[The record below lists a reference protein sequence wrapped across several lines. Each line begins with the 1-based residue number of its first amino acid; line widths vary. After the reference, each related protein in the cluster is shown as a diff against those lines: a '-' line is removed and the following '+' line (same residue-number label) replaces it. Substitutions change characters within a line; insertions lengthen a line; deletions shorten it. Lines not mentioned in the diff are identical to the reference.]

1 MTTATSTRIRDLD
14 PAPWQAAEDDLN
26 GIITPA
32 LAVFPEIARRN
43 IAAVIESIGGT
54 ADRWR
59 PHLKTTKLP
68 RIWRLLPDAGIRQFK
83 CATTL
88 EAAVALRSFDEWGIA
103 GDLLVAYPHRAA
115 ALGRIDELARQHPN
129 SRVSLLCEDEDVL
142 DAIGPRVGVFID
154 VNGGMN
160 RTGLPLDEDALI
172 ERLAARAGDRF
183 RGLHFY
189 DGHIRDENPAVRERA
204 AEQGYDRLAALVD
217 RLRRAGVPMGEVV
230 TSGTT
235 TFLPAARSVAL
246 ASMDGVTH
254 RVSPGTVVFHD
265 LMTDECLR
273 VPALRPAA
281 VVWSRVV
288 SRPARSI
295 VTCDAGS
302 KSIAA
307 EAGDPAAVAIG
318 RPGLL
323 ARRPS
328 EEHLPLEVIMGD
340 APDRGDV
347 LALAPRHVCPTV
359 NLADE
364 AVIVESGRV
373 LDIMPVAARG
383 HEVRFTARSRT

>member
-1 MTTATSTRIRDLD
+1 MTPAAPMTIRNFS
-14 PAPWQAAEDDLN
+14 PAPWHPAEGDLH

-32 LAVFPEIARRN
+32 LAVFPEMARRN

-68 RIWRLLPDAGIRQFK
+68 RIWRLLADAGIRHFK
-83 CATTL
+83 CATTR
-88 EAAVALRSFDEWGIA
+88 EAAVALRSLDEWSIA
-103 GDLLVAYPHRAA
+103 GDVLVAYPHRGA
-115 ALGRIDELARQHPN
+115 ALGRIDELAWQHPSN
-129 SRVSLLCEDEDVL
+129 RVSILCEDEDVL
-142 DAIGPRVGVFID
+142 DSTGPRVGVFID

-160 RTGLPLDEDALI
+160 RTGVPIGEGALI
-172 ERLAARAGDRF
+172 EGLAARAGDRF
-183 RGLHFY
+183 HGLHFY
-189 DGHIRDENPAVRERA
+189 DGHIRDAEPAVRERA
-204 AEQGYDRLAALVD
+204 AELGYARLAALVD
-217 RLRRAGVPMGEVV
+217 RLQRAGIPVGEVV

-235 TFLPAARSVAL
+235 TFVPAARSAAL
-246 ASMDGVTH
+246 ASMAGVTH

-265 LMTDECLR
+265 MMTDECLP

-281 VVWSRVV
+281 VVWSRIV
-288 SRPARSI
+288 SRPTRSV

-307 EAGDPAAVAIG
+307 EAGDPVAAAIG
-318 RPGLL
+318 WPGLL

-328 EEHLPLEVIMGD
+328 EEHLPLEVIEGD
-340 APDRGDV
+340 APNRGDL

-364 AVIVESGRV
+364 AVIVQSGRITEIV
-373 LDIMPVAARG
+373 PIPARG